1 MKVMIALAAVLTLG
15 ATLQAQ
21 NPTTE
26 QEWRTEVAKARDQ
39 YSSATSSKWGGIVL
53 AGGGGVLVGVGA
65 THRQVCVTGPG
76 TGASSFAGHFLCD
89 QYKSVADWRLLG
101 PGIGLTA
108 TGAMLTA
115 IFSGRQHKA
124 AEHQRNI
131 EEIGKQRNWSVSLRP
146 AGVNIAFSW

>member
-1 MKVMIALAAVLTLG
+1 MIALAAVLTLG

-26 QEWRTEVAKARDQ
+26 QEWRSELAKARDQ
-39 YSSATSSKWGGIVL
+39 YSSARSSTWGSIVL
-53 AGGGGVLVGVGA
+53 AGGGGVLIGVGA
-65 THRQVCVTGPG
+65 THEQVCVTGPG
-76 TGASSFAGHFLCD
+76 TGASERAGHFLCD

-108 TGAMLTA
+108 TGTMLAA